1 MKNYILTL
9 ACTLVCLFTS
19 IGLSAQQSAKNDL
32 SLIGKWNYEAT
43 SAPYGYNQGVIDF
56 VEKDGKLSA
65 KLDIQGNVTQIESF
79 TVKGNTY
86 TCTLYM
92 DGASIDVTILKE
104 GKKLTGK
111 AEVNGDVM
119 PVTFSRTKE

>member
-65 KLDIQGNVTQIESF
+65 KLDIQGNVTQIESL

-104 GKKLTGK
+104 GKKLIGK

-119 PVTFSRTKE
+119 PVTFSRAKE

>member
-9 ACTLVCLFTS
+9 ACTLMCLFAS

-79 TVKGNTY
+79 TVKWNTY

-119 PVTFSRTKE
+119 PVTFSRAKE